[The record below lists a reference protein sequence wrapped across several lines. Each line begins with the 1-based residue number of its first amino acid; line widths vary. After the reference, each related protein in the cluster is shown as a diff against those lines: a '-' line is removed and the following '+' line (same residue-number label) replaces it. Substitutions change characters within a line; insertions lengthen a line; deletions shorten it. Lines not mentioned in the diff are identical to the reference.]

1 MLPDVQ
7 ALKQTLNALIIS
19 MTQYDEE
26 SPHVSGTKRLLRRMQ
41 KEAEIVDH
49 LVQQGEA
56 ANIVRISGA
65 VNNVRGLQGEL
76 ATAQQVPGVIALGRR
91 FTARIA
97 AGQAALLDIQECS
110 MPVLVPDV
118 QSRAWPAG

>member
-1 MLPDVQ
+1 MLPDVP
-7 ALKQTLNALIIS
+7 ALKQTLDALIIK
-19 MTQYDEE
+19 MMQYDAE

-41 KEAEIVDH
+41 KEAVIVDH

-56 ANIVRISGA
+56 ASIVRVSGA

-91 FTARIA
+91 FTDRIA
-97 AGQAALLDIQECS
+97 AGEAALLNIQE
-110 MPVLVPDV
+110 
-118 QSRAWPAG
+118 

>member
-1 MLPDVQ
+1 MVPDVQ
-7 ALKQTLNALIIS
+7 ALKQNLEALIIK

-26 SPHVSGTKRLLRRMQ
+26 SPHVSGTKRLLKRMQ

-56 ANIVRISGA
+56 ASIVRVSGA

-91 FTARIA
+91 FTDRIA
-97 AGQAALLDIQECS
+97 AGEAALLPIQQCA
-110 MPVLVPDV
+110 MPVLMPCM
-118 QSRAWPAG
+118 QSHAWPAG

>member
-1 MLPDVQ
+1 MLQDVQ
-7 ALKQTLNALIIS
+7 ALKQTLDALIIK
-19 MTQYDEE
+19 MTQYDEQ

-41 KEAEIVDH
+41 TEAEIVDH

-56 ANIVRISGA
+56 ASIVRIRGA

-76 ATAQQVPGVIALGRR
+76 ATAQQAPGVIALGRR
-91 FTARIA
+91 FTDRIA
-97 AGQAALLDIQECS
+97 AGEAALLAIQECS
-110 MPVLVPDV
+110 MPVLV